1 MEFNRTIYVYLRL
14 EKLLGLIE
22 GLNRLI
28 EKQKEGKEKK
38 HPAGEIDE
46 KRIKIE
52 RELKELNKKL
62 EFILKGPPWG
72 ESELP
77 TSEQIKEK
85 IKDLVTQS
93 SKEIKQAPPEGLS
106 DKELIGIAEKMV
118 TRIIYI

>member
-1 MEFNRTIYVYLRL
+1 MEFNRTIYAYLRL
-14 EKLLGLIE
+14 EKLLELIE

-28 EKQKEGKEKK
+28 EKQKEGEEKK
-38 HPAGEIDE
+38 HLTGEIDE

-52 RELKELNKKL
+52 RELKELNEKL

-85 IKDLVTQS
+85 IKDLVTQL
-93 SKEIKQAPPEGLS
+93 SKKIKQAPPEGLS
-106 DKELIGIAEKMV
+106 DKKLIDMAEK
-118 TRIIYI
+118 